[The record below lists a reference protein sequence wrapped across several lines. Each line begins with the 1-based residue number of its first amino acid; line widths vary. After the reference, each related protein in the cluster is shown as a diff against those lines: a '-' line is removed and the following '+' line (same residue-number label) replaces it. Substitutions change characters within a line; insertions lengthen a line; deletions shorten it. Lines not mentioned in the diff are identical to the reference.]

1 MSGGNY
7 GCSGE
12 AAVALRLGPC
22 SLDRPPAFFANT
34 VEYHR
39 RESLHHKVG
48 LATVQ
53 GRGTGVQRS
62 TGAAMKQ
69 VSQVGVD
76 VDSEALVCAMRRAGQ
91 RLPLATFANTPAGH
105 KKFSGWAIK
114 GGRPARVCLEATGIY
129 SLQFALA
136 LHHAKHVE
144 VMVVNP
150 RAIKDFARACM
161 QRAKTDAVD
170 AGGILEYLERM
181 PFTAWQPPA
190 PEILELQAI
199 NRRIDQLHTELTREK
214 NRRHAADFAGASA
227 DAIAHDI
234 EVNIHHLE
242 RRIERMHDSGLQ
254 LVRRVPALATKLAH
268 LVSTKGIGEVSAM
281 RLLAEL
287 LVLPDDLAA
296 PQWVAHAGLDP
307 RPYESGTS
315 IHRPRRI
322 TKVGNRHL
330 RAALYMPAL
339 VAIQH
344 EPNVKALYNKL
355 VTAGKKP
362 MQAVVAV
369 MRKLLHAIWGM
380 LKHDQ
385 DFDGNKFFRLAE
397 KTA

>member
-1 MSGGNY
+1 
-7 GCSGE
+7 
-12 AAVALRLGPC
+12 
-22 SLDRPPAFFANT
+22 
-34 VEYHR
+34 
-39 RESLHHKVG
+39 
-48 LATVQ
+48 
-53 GRGTGVQRS
+53 
-62 TGAAMKQ
+62 MKQ
-69 VSQVGVD
+69 VTQVGVD
-76 VDSEALVCAMRRAGQ
+76 VGSEELVCAMQRAGQ
-91 RLPLATFANTPAGH
+91 RQSLARFANTVAGH
-105 KKFSGWAIK
+105 KKFIQWATK
-114 GGRPARVCLEATGIY
+114 GGHPARVCLETTGIY

-136 LHHAKHVE
+136 LHHAKNVE

-150 RAIKDFARACM
+150 RAIKDFTRACM

-170 AGGILEYLERM
+170 AGGILEYLQRM

-190 PEILELQAI
+190 PEILELQAV
-199 NRRIDQLHTELTREK
+199 NRRIVQLTTERTREK
-214 NRRHAADFAGASA
+214 NRRHASEFAGASG

-254 LVRRVPALATKLAH
+254 LVRGVPALATKLAH
-268 LVSTKGIGEVSAM
+268 LVSTKGIGVSSAM

-315 IHRPRRI
+315 VHRPRRI

-344 EPNVKALYNKL
+344 EPNVKAFYNKL
-355 VTAGKKP
+355 VSRGKKP

-385 DFDGNKFFRLAE
+385 DFDGNKFFKLTE
-397 KTA
+397 KIA

>member
-1 MSGGNY
+1 
-7 GCSGE
+7 
-12 AAVALRLGPC
+12 
-22 SLDRPPAFFANT
+22 
-34 VEYHR
+34 
-39 RESLHHKVG
+39 
-48 LATVQ
+48 
-53 GRGTGVQRS
+53 
-62 TGAAMKQ
+62 MKQ
-69 VSQVGVD
+69 VNEVGVD
-76 VDSEALVCAMRRAGQ
+76 VDSQALVCAMQRAGE
-91 RLPLATFANTPAGH
+91 RVPLARFANVAAGH
-105 KKFSGWAIK
+105 QKFIRWVTK
-114 GGRPARVCLEATGIY
+114 GGRAARVCLEATGIY
-129 SLQFALA
+129 SLEFALA
-136 LHHAKHVE
+136 LHRAKNVE

-170 AGGILEYLERM
+170 AGGILDFLQRM

-199 NRRIDQLHTELTREK
+199 NRRIEQLHTELTREK
-214 NRRHAADFAGASA
+214 NRRHASEFAGSSA

-234 EVNIHHLE
+234 EVNVHHLE
-242 RRIERMHDSGLQ
+242 RRIERMHQRGLE
-254 LVRRVPALATKLAH
+254 LVHAAPALSTKLAH
-268 LVSTKGIGEVSAM
+268 LVSTKGIGEASAM

-287 LVLPDDLAA
+287 LVLPQDLAA

-322 TKVGNRHL
+322 SKVGNRHL
-330 RAALYMPAL
+330 RAALYMPAM

-344 EPNVKALYNKL
+344 EPNVKAFYNKL
-355 VTAGKKP
+355 VAAGKKP

-385 DFDGNKFFRLAE
+385 DFDGNKFFKLAA

>member
-1 MSGGNY
+1 M
-7 GCSGE
+7 
-12 AAVALRLGPC
+12 R
-22 SLDRPPAFFANT
+22 
-34 VEYHR
+34 
-39 RESLHHKVG
+39 
-48 LATVQ
+48 
-53 GRGTGVQRS
+53 
-62 TGAAMKQ
+62 Q

-76 VDSEALVCAMRRAGQ
+76 VDSEKLVCMMQRVGQ
-91 RLPLATFANTPAGH
+91 RMPLTTFANTAAGH
-105 KKFSGWAIK
+105 KKFIRWATK
-114 GGRPARVCLEATGIY
+114 RARPARVCLEATGIY

-136 LHHAKHVE
+136 LHDAKNVE

-190 PEILELQAI
+190 PEILRIVQLQ
-199 NRRIDQLHTELTREK
+199 TELTREK
-214 NRRHAADFAGASA
+214 NRGHASEFAGASG
-227 DAIAHDI
+227 DAVANDI
-234 EVNIHHLE
+234 EVNIRHLE

-254 LVRRVPALATKLAH
+254 LVHGVPALATKLAH
-268 LVSTKGIGEVSAM
+268 LVSAKGIGEASAM
-281 RLLAEL
+281 RLLAEV
-287 LVLPDDLAA
+287 LVLPVDLAA

-344 EPNVKALYNKL
+344 EPNVKAFYNKL
-355 VTAGKKP
+355 VAAGKKP

>member
-1 MSGGNY
+1 
-7 GCSGE
+7 
-12 AAVALRLGPC
+12 
-22 SLDRPPAFFANT
+22 
-34 VEYHR
+34 
-39 RESLHHKVG
+39 
-48 LATVQ
+48 
-53 GRGTGVQRS
+53 
-62 TGAAMKQ
+62 MKQ
-69 VSQVGVD
+69 VNDVGVD
-76 VDSEALVCAMRRAGQ
+76 VDSEELVCVMQRAEE
-91 RLPLATFANTPAGH
+91 RLPLATFANTAAGH
-105 KKFSGWAIK
+105 KKFIRWATK

-129 SLQFALA
+129 SLEFALD
-136 LHHAKHVE
+136 LHHAKNVQ

-150 RAIKDFARACM
+150 RAIKDFGRACM

-170 AGGILEYLERM
+170 AGGILEYLQRM

-199 NRRIDQLHTELTREK
+199 NRRIVQLTTERTREK
-214 NRRHAADFAGASA
+214 NRRHASEFAGASA
-227 DAIAHDI
+227 KPIAHDI

-254 LVRRVPALATKLAH
+254 LVRGVPALATKLAH
-268 LVSTKGIGEVSAM
+268 LVSTKGIGEASAM

-315 IHRPRRI
+315 VHRPRRI

-344 EPNVKALYNKL
+344 EPNVKAFYNKL
-355 VTAGKKP
+355 VSRGKQP

-385 DFDGNKFFRLAE
+385 DFDGNKFFKIANE
-397 KTA
+397 NA

>member
-1 MSGGNY
+1 
-7 GCSGE
+7 
-12 AAVALRLGPC
+12 
-22 SLDRPPAFFANT
+22 
-34 VEYHR
+34 
-39 RESLHHKVG
+39 
-48 LATVQ
+48 
-53 GRGTGVQRS
+53 
-62 TGAAMKQ
+62 MKQ
-69 VSQVGVD
+69 VNDVGVD
-76 VDSEALVCAMRRAGQ
+76 VDSQALVCAMQRAGQ
-91 RLPLATFANTPAGH
+91 RLPVASFDNTAAGH
-105 KKFSGWAIK
+105 KKFIRWVTK
-114 GGRPARVCLEATGIY
+114 GTRSARVCLEATGIY
-129 SLQFALA
+129 SLEFALA
-136 LHHAKHVE
+136 LHHAKNVE

-199 NRRIDQLHTELTREK
+199 NRRLVQLTTEFAREK
-214 NRRHAADFAGASA
+214 NRRHAAEFAGASA

-234 EVNIHHLE
+234 EINIRHLE
-242 RRIERMHDSGLQ
+242 RRIARMHDSGLR

-268 LVSTKGIGEVSAM
+268 LVSTKGIGEASAM

-296 PQWVAHAGLDP
+296 PQWVTHAGLDP

-315 IHRPRRI
+315 VHRPRRI

-344 EPNVKALYNKL
+344 ESNVKAFYNKL
-355 VTAGKKP
+355 VAAGKKP

-385 DFDGNKFFRLAE
+385 DFDGNKFFNLIE
-397 KTA
+397 KSA

>member
-1 MSGGNY
+1 
-7 GCSGE
+7 
-12 AAVALRLGPC
+12 
-22 SLDRPPAFFANT
+22 
-34 VEYHR
+34 
-39 RESLHHKVG
+39 
-48 LATVQ
+48 
-53 GRGTGVQRS
+53 
-62 TGAAMKQ
+62 MKQ
-69 VSQVGVD
+69 GNQIGVD
-76 VDSEALVCAMRRAGQ
+76 VDSEQLVCAMQRAEQ
-91 RLPLATFANTPAGH
+91 RQPLATFANTTAGH
-105 KKFSGWAIK
+105 KTFIRWATK
-114 GGRPARVCLEATGIY
+114 GGRTARVCLEATGIY
-129 SLQFALA
+129 SLEFALA
-136 LHHAKHVE
+136 LHHAKNVE

-170 AGGILEYLERM
+170 AGGILEYLQRM

-199 NRRIDQLHTELTREK
+199 NRRMVQLNTELTREK
-214 NRRHAADFAGASA
+214 NRRHASEFAGTSA

-242 RRIERMHDSGLQ
+242 RRIERMHNSGLQ

-268 LVSTKGIGEVSAM
+268 LVSTKGIGESSAM

-315 IHRPRRI
+315 VHRPRRI

-344 EPNVKALYNKL
+344 EPNVKAFYSKL

-385 DFDGNKFFRLAE
+385 DFDGNKFFRITNAN
-397 KTA
+397 A

>member
-1 MSGGNY
+1 
-7 GCSGE
+7 
-12 AAVALRLGPC
+12 
-22 SLDRPPAFFANT
+22 
-34 VEYHR
+34 
-39 RESLHHKVG
+39 
-48 LATVQ
+48 
-53 GRGTGVQRS
+53 
-62 TGAAMKQ
+62 MKQ
-69 VSQVGVD
+69 VNQIGVD
-76 VDSEALVCAMRRAGQ
+76 VDSEELVCAMQRAGQ
-91 RLPLATFANTPAGH
+91 RLPLASFVNTAPGH
-105 KKFSGWAIK
+105 QKFIRWATK
-114 GGRPARVCLEATGIY
+114 GGHAARVCLEATGIY
-129 SLQFALA
+129 SLEFALA
-136 LHHAKHVE
+136 LHRAKNVE

-150 RAIKDFARACM
+150 RAIRDFVRACM

-170 AGGILEYLERM
+170 AGGILDYLERM

-214 NRRHAADFAGASA
+214 NRRHATEFAGASA

-242 RRIERMHDSGLQ
+242 RRLERLQESGLQ
-254 LVRRVPALATKLAH
+254 LVRRVPALAAKLAH
-268 LVSTKGIGEVSAM
+268 LVSAKGIGEASAM
-281 RLLAEL
+281 RILAEL

-322 TKVGNRHL
+322 SKVGNSRL

-344 EPNVKALYNKL
+344 EPNVKAFYDKL
-355 VTAGKKP
+355 VAAGKKP

-385 DFDGNKFFRLAE
+385 DFDGNKFFRLTE

>member
-1 MSGGNY
+1 
-7 GCSGE
+7 
-12 AAVALRLGPC
+12 
-22 SLDRPPAFFANT
+22 
-34 VEYHR
+34 
-39 RESLHHKVG
+39 
-48 LATVQ
+48 
-53 GRGTGVQRS
+53 
-62 TGAAMKQ
+62 MKQ
-69 VSQVGVD
+69 VNDVGVD
-76 VDSEALVCAMRRAGQ
+76 VDSQALVCTMQRAGQ
-91 RLPLATFANTPAGH
+91 PLPLATFANTSSGH
-105 KKFSGWAIK
+105 KKFIRWVTK
-114 GGRPARVCLEATGIY
+114 GAASARVCLEATGIY

-136 LHHAKHVE
+136 LHEAKRVE

-161 QRAKTDAVD
+161 QRAKTDVLD
-170 AGGILEYLERM
+170 AGVMLDFLQRM
-181 PFTAWQPPA
+181 PFTPWQPPA

-214 NRRHAADFAGASA
+214 NRRHAAEFAGASA

-234 EVNIHHLE
+234 EVNIRHLE
-242 RRIERMHDSGLQ
+242 RRIERMNESGLK
-254 LVRRVPALATKLAH
+254 LVRGVPALATKLAH

-315 IHRPRRI
+315 VHRPRRI

-344 EPNVKALYNKL
+344 DPNVKAFYGKL
-355 VTAGKKP
+355 VGAGKKP

-385 DFDGNKFFRLAE
+385 DFDGNKFFKLTENPA
-397 KTA
+397 

>member
-1 MSGGNY
+1 M
-7 GCSGE
+7 
-12 AAVALRLGPC
+12 R
-22 SLDRPPAFFANT
+22 
-34 VEYHR
+34 
-39 RESLHHKVG
+39 
-48 LATVQ
+48 
-53 GRGTGVQRS
+53 
-62 TGAAMKQ
+62 Q

-76 VDSEALVCAMRRAGQ
+76 VDSQELVCAMQRAGQ
-91 RLPLATFANTPAGH
+91 RLPLASFANTAAGH
-105 KKFSGWAIK
+105 KKFIRWATK
-114 GGRPARVCLEATGIY
+114 GGRPARVGLEATGIY
-129 SLQFALA
+129 SLEFALA
-136 LHHAKHVE
+136 LHHAKNVE

-170 AGGILEYLERM
+170 AGGILEFFERM

-190 PEILELQAI
+190 AEILELQAI
-199 NRRIDQLHTELTREK
+199 SRRIDQLQTEITREK
-214 NRRHAADFAGASA
+214 NRRHAAEFAGASA

-234 EVNIHHLE
+234 EINIHHLE
-242 RRIERMHDSGLQ
+242 RRLERMQQRGRQ
-254 LVRRVPALATKLAH
+254 LVHVTPALAAKLAH
-268 LVSTKGIGEVSAM
+268 LVSAKGIGEASAM
-281 RLLAEL
+281 RILAEL

-322 TKVGNRHL
+322 SKVGNRHL

-344 EPNVKALYNKL
+344 EPNVKAFYNKL
-355 VTAGKKP
+355 IAAGKKP

-385 DFDGNKFFRLAE
+385 DFDGNRFFKLAE

>member
-1 MSGGNY
+1 
-7 GCSGE
+7 
-12 AAVALRLGPC
+12 
-22 SLDRPPAFFANT
+22 
-34 VEYHR
+34 
-39 RESLHHKVG
+39 
-48 LATVQ
+48 
-53 GRGTGVQRS
+53 
-62 TGAAMKQ
+62 MKQ
-69 VSQVGVD
+69 VNPIGVD
-76 VDSEALVCAMRRAGQ
+76 VDSEELVCMMQRGGQ
-91 RLPLATFANTPAGH
+91 RLPLARFANTASGH
-105 KKFSGWAIK
+105 RKFIRWATK
-114 GGRPARVCLEATGIY
+114 GGHPARVCLEATGIY
-129 SLQFALA
+129 SLEFALA
-136 LHHAKHVE
+136 LHRAKNVE

-150 RAIKDFARACM
+150 RAIKDFVRACM

-170 AGGILEYLERM
+170 AGGILDYLERM

-214 NRRHAADFAGASA
+214 NRRHAAEFARASA

-242 RRIERMHDSGLQ
+242 RRIERMQDSGLK
-254 LVRRVPALATKLAH
+254 LVRGLPALAAKLAH
-268 LVSTKGIGEVSAM
+268 LVSAKGIGEASAM
-281 RLLAEL
+281 RILAEL

-322 TKVGNRHL
+322 SKVGNSRL

-344 EPNVKALYNKL
+344 EPNVKAFYDKL
-355 VTAGKKP
+355 VAAGKKP

-385 DFDGNKFFRLAE
+385 DFDGNKFFKLIE
-397 KTA
+397 KPT

>member
-1 MSGGNY
+1 
-7 GCSGE
+7 
-12 AAVALRLGPC
+12 
-22 SLDRPPAFFANT
+22 
-34 VEYHR
+34 
-39 RESLHHKVG
+39 
-48 LATVQ
+48 
-53 GRGTGVQRS
+53 
-62 TGAAMKQ
+62 MKQ
-69 VSQVGVD
+69 VNQIGVD
-76 VDSEALVCAMRRAGQ
+76 VDSEELVCATQRAEQ
-91 RLPLATFANTPAGH
+91 RLPLTRFANNASGH
-105 KKFSGWAIK
+105 RKFIRWATK
-114 GGRPARVCLEATGIY
+114 GAHPARVCLEATGIY

-136 LHHAKHVE
+136 LHHAKNVE

-150 RAIKDFARACM
+150 RAIKDFARARM

-190 PEILELQAI
+190 PEILQLQAI
-199 NRRIDQLHTELTREK
+199 NRRIDQLHAELTREK
-214 NRRHAADFAGASA
+214 NRCHASKFAGTSA

-234 EVNIHHLE
+234 EVNIRYLE
-242 RRIERMHDSGLQ
+242 RRIERMQESGLQ
-254 LVRRVPALATKLAH
+254 LVRGLPALATKLAH
-268 LVSTKGIGEVSAM
+268 LISAKGIGEVSAM

-315 IHRPRRI
+315 VHRPRRI

-344 EPNVKALYNKL
+344 DPNVKAFYNKL

-385 DFDGNKFFRLAE
+385 DFDGNKFFKLTE

>member
-1 MSGGNY
+1 
-7 GCSGE
+7 
-12 AAVALRLGPC
+12 
-22 SLDRPPAFFANT
+22 
-34 VEYHR
+34 
-39 RESLHHKVG
+39 
-48 LATVQ
+48 
-53 GRGTGVQRS
+53 
-62 TGAAMKQ
+62 MKQ
-69 VSQVGVD
+69 VNQIGVD
-76 VDSEALVCAMRRAGQ
+76 VDSEALVSAMQRAGQ
-91 RLPLATFANTPAGH
+91 RLPLATFANTAAGH
-105 KKFSGWAIK
+105 RKFIRWATK
-114 GGRPARVCLEATGIY
+114 GGRSARVCLEATGIY
-129 SLQFALA
+129 SLEFALA
-136 LHHAKHVE
+136 LHQAKNVE

-150 RAIKDFARACM
+150 RAIKDFVRACM

-170 AGGILEYLERM
+170 AGGILDYLERM
-181 PFTAWQPPA
+181 PFTAWQAPA

-214 NRRHAADFAGASA
+214 NRRHAVEFAGASA

-242 RRIERMHDSGLQ
+242 RRLERMQQSGLQ
-254 LVRRVPALATKLAH
+254 LVRGVPALAAKLGH
-268 LVSTKGIGEVSAM
+268 LVSAKGIGEASAM
-281 RLLAEL
+281 RILAEL

-322 TKVGNRHL
+322 SKVGNSRL

-344 EPNVKALYNKL
+344 EPNVKAFYDKL
-355 VTAGKKP
+355 VAAGKKP

-385 DFDGNKFFRLAE
+385 DFDGNKFFRLTE
-397 KTA
+397 KPA

>member
-1 MSGGNY
+1 
-7 GCSGE
+7 
-12 AAVALRLGPC
+12 
-22 SLDRPPAFFANT
+22 
-34 VEYHR
+34 
-39 RESLHHKVG
+39 
-48 LATVQ
+48 
-53 GRGTGVQRS
+53 
-62 TGAAMKQ
+62 MKQ
-69 VSQVGVD
+69 VSQVGID
-76 VDSEALVCAMRRAGQ
+76 VDSEELVCAMQRAGQ
-91 RLPLATFANTPAGH
+91 RLPVARFANTAAGH
-105 KKFSGWAIK
+105 KKFIGWATK

-129 SLQFALA
+129 SLEFALA
-136 LHHAKHVE
+136 LHHDKKVE

-170 AGGILEYLERM
+170 AGAILEFLQRM
-181 PFTAWQPPA
+181 PFTPWQAPA
-190 PEILELQAI
+190 AEILELQAI
-199 NRRIDQLHTELTREK
+199 NRRINQLHTELTREK
-214 NRRHAADFAGASA
+214 NRHHASEFAGPSA

-234 EVNIHHLE
+234 EVNINHLE
-242 RRIERMHDSGLQ
+242 RRIARMQDSGLQ
-254 LVRRVPALATKLAH
+254 LVQRVPALATKLAH
-268 LVSTKGIGEVSAM
+268 LVSTKGIGEASAM
-281 RLLAEL
+281 RILAEV

-315 IHRPRRI
+315 VHRPRRI

-344 EPNVKALYNKL
+344 EPNVKAFYDKL
-355 VTAGKKP
+355 VAAGKKP

-385 DFDGNKFFRLAE
+385 DFDGNKFFKLTE

>member
-1 MSGGNY
+1 
-7 GCSGE
+7 
-12 AAVALRLGPC
+12 
-22 SLDRPPAFFANT
+22 
-34 VEYHR
+34 
-39 RESLHHKVG
+39 
-48 LATVQ
+48 
-53 GRGTGVQRS
+53 
-62 TGAAMKQ
+62 MKQ
-69 VSQVGVD
+69 VTQVGVD
-76 VDSEALVCAMRRAGQ
+76 VDSEELVCAMRRAEERQ
-91 RLPLATFANTPAGH
+91 PLATFANSASGH
-105 KKFSGWAIK
+105 KKFIRWATK

-129 SLQFALA
+129 SLEFALA
-136 LHHAKHVE
+136 LHHAKNVE

-150 RAIKDFARACM
+150 RAIKDFGRACM

-181 PFTAWQPPA
+181 PFAAWQPPA

-199 NRRIDQLHTELTREK
+199 NRRIVQLNTELAREK
-214 NRRHAADFAGASA
+214 NRRHASEFAGASA
-227 DAIAHDI
+227 GAIAHDI
-234 EVNIHHLE
+234 EINIRHLE
-242 RRIERMHDSGLQ
+242 RRIARMHDSGLQ
-254 LVRRVPALATKLAH
+254 LVRGVPALATKLAH
-268 LVSTKGIGEVSAM
+268 LISTKGIGEVSAM

-315 IHRPRRI
+315 VHRPRRI

-344 EPNVKALYNKL
+344 EPNVKAFYNKL
-355 VTAGKKP
+355 IATGKKP

-385 DFDGNKFFRLAE
+385 DFDGNKFFKLA
-397 KTA
+397 TATT

>member
-1 MSGGNY
+1 
-7 GCSGE
+7 
-12 AAVALRLGPC
+12 
-22 SLDRPPAFFANT
+22 
-34 VEYHR
+34 
-39 RESLHHKVG
+39 
-48 LATVQ
+48 
-53 GRGTGVQRS
+53 
-62 TGAAMKQ
+62 MKQ

-76 VDSEALVCAMRRAGQ
+76 VDSEELVCAMKRAGQ
-91 RLPLATFANTPAGH
+91 RTPTTTFANTAAGH
-105 KKFSGWAIK
+105 KKFIRWATK
-114 GGRPARVCLEATGIY
+114 GARPARVCLEATGIY
-129 SLQFALA
+129 SLEFALA
-136 LHHAKHVE
+136 LHHAKNVE

-150 RAIKDFARACM
+150 RAIKDFVRACM

-170 AGGILEYLERM
+170 AGGILDYLERM

-199 NRRIDQLHTELTREK
+199 NRRIVQLHTELTREK
-214 NRRHAADFAGASA
+214 NRRHAAEFGGTSA

-234 EVNIHHLE
+234 EINIRHLE
-242 RRIERMHDSGLQ
+242 RRIERMQDSGLQ
-254 LVRRVPALATKLAH
+254 LVRGVPALATKLAH
-268 LVSTKGIGEVSAM
+268 LVSAKGIAEASAM
-281 RLLAEL
+281 RILAEV

-315 IHRPRRI
+315 VHRPRRI
-322 TKVGNRHL
+322 SKVGNRHL

-344 EPNVKALYNKL
+344 DPNVKAFYNKL

-385 DFDGNKFFRLAE
+385 DFDGNKFFRLPE
-397 KTA
+397 KIA